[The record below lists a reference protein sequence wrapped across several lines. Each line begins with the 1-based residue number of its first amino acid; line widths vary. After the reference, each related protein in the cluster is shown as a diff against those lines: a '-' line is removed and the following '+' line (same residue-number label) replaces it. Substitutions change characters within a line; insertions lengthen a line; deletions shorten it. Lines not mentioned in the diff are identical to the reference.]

1 MIQKTYF
8 AHNIEELSKVIMQVK
23 EAKYLESAKNVLA
36 LFYFNGLSKA
46 KAKEYVGAFT
56 RELPDVKV
64 SGISVFTSR
73 EDWNENGVSI
83 SFMFFDYVDV
93 DIFTYKTN
101 EDNCFSLEEII
112 QDFSK
117 KLGSIG
123 DVKTVLCYPVDP
135 HNDFTKLLEEVSTK
149 YKEIVFFGCLAGARD
164 YRAGEGH
171 FYSPDDIKEYR
182 EEVSGNGHLEHLMDG
197 SGIKNVSEAFSIGN
211 EIINSGFVF
220 VVLSGERLN
229 CLARYA
235 LGWKPLGI
243 GFSITG
249 RAASDE
255 MGNACITEIDGMP
268 AVDVYSKY
276 LDVEP
281 DEYFLDNVCE
291 FPIVLNRNGTLV
303 ARVPLYVGANKEI
316 YFAGDI
322 RSDEKIRLSYV
333 NYFELFNMSKEAAE
347 QIRMFKPEAIIM
359 AICYNRFH
367 FLKQEQH
374 KEIEFFEDVSK
385 DLLYGFGGYE
395 ILKGFDRGGTLNSAL
410 ISLALSENEVCD
422 CAGEIV
428 LAHKDED
435 KRMKSFAERLTTF
448 VETTTKELEDA
459 YADAEAANQAKSD
472 FLSHMSHEI
481 RTPINAILGMN
492 EMILRECDDD
502 KIIGYA
508 NDINSASN
516 SLLGIVNDILDF
528 SKINAGKMEI
538 IPVEYELASVLNDLI
553 TMVQKRAEDKGLK
566 IKVNVDPTIPHLLYG
581 DEIRLKQIVTNI
593 LTNAVKYT
601 EKGGVV
607 IVVGYEYHSEE
618 NKGDFDDDISCSLDG
633 DIRCCGNKNLILK
646 FSIED
651 TGIGIKE
658 EDMERLFNS
667 FERVD
672 EERNRT
678 IEGTG
683 LGMSITENLLSLMGS
698 TLKVE
703 SEYGVGSR
711 FSFNLVQKIVDF
723 TPIGDFEAALKRSL
737 KNRKEYHESF
747 VAPEAKILVVDD
759 TPMNL
764 TVIRNLLKKTQIQID
779 TAQSGFECLDMIKVT
794 KYDIIF
800 LDHRMPEMDGIECL
814 HRIKEDT
821 DGINYKTPII
831 ALTANAVSGS
841 REMYLDAGFDN
852 YLTKPINTEAMET
865 MMSTLLP
872 VSKVRAAKHNTEN
885 SEDEKVPEW
894 LEEIPFINIK
904 RGVKNCGDVKSYLS
918 AIEAYVD
925 NFEDN
930 KNAIIDSKDRDE
942 IEAYTIKV
950 HALKSSSKII
960 GAMEIGELAEKL
972 EAAGNN
978 NDIDAINVYT
988 DELISY
994 YSSLYYMLRHHLKT
1008 KSNASDKPEITL
1020 DSLKEAFMAMDELA
1034 QMYDYDSIV
1043 GIMDSL
1049 EEYTIPK
1056 EFVERIRA
1064 LKKAISKADWD
1075 TIISLLKG

>member
-1 MIQKTYF
+1 
-8 AHNIEELSKVIMQVK
+8 
-23 EAKYLESAKNVLA
+23 
-36 LFYFNGLSKA
+36 
-46 KAKEYVGAFT
+46 
-56 RELPDVKV
+56 
-64 SGISVFTSR
+64 
-73 EDWNENGVSI
+73 
-83 SFMFFDYVDV
+83 
-93 DIFTYKTN
+93 
-101 EDNCFSLEEII
+101 
-112 QDFSK
+112 
-117 KLGSIG
+117 
-123 DVKTVLCYPVDP
+123 
-135 HNDFTKLLEEVSTK
+135 
-149 YKEIVFFGCLAGARD
+149 
-164 YRAGEGH
+164 
-171 FYSPDDIKEYR
+171 
-182 EEVSGNGHLEHLMDG
+182 
-197 SGIKNVSEAFSIGN
+197 
-211 EIINSGFVF
+211 
-220 VVLSGERLN
+220 
-229 CLARYA
+229 
-235 LGWKPLGI
+235 
-243 GFSITG
+243 
-249 RAASDE
+249 
-255 MGNACITEIDGMP
+255 
-268 AVDVYSKY
+268 
-276 LDVEP
+276 
-281 DEYFLDNVCE
+281 
-291 FPIVLNRNGTLV
+291 
-303 ARVPLYVGANKEI
+303 
-316 YFAGDI
+316 
-322 RSDEKIRLSYV
+322 
-333 NYFELFNMSKEAAE
+333 
-347 QIRMFKPEAIIM
+347 
-359 AICYNRFH
+359 
-367 FLKQEQH
+367 
-374 KEIEFFEDVSK
+374 
-385 DLLYGFGGYE
+385 
-395 ILKGFDRGGTLNSAL
+395 
-410 ISLALSENEVCD
+410 
-422 CAGEIV
+422 
-428 LAHKDED
+428 
-435 KRMKSFAERLTTF
+435 
-448 VETTTKELEDA
+448 
-459 YADAEAANQAKSD
+459 
-472 FLSHMSHEI
+472 
-481 RTPINAILGMN
+481 
-492 EMILRECDDD
+492 
-502 KIIGYA
+502 
-508 NDINSASN
+508 
-516 SLLGIVNDILDF
+516 
-528 SKINAGKMEI
+528 
-538 IPVEYELASVLNDLI
+538 
-553 TMVQKRAEDKGLK
+553 
-566 IKVNVDPTIPHLLYG
+566 
-581 DEIRLKQIVTNI
+581 
-593 LTNAVKYT
+593 
-601 EKGGVV
+601 
-607 IVVGYEYHSEE
+607 
-618 NKGDFDDDISCSLDG
+618 
-633 DIRCCGNKNLILK
+633 
-646 FSIED
+646 
-651 TGIGIKE
+651 
-658 EDMERLFNS
+658 MERLFNS